1 MLLREIEI
9 ILIGYNFIIIFI
21 IFRRRIKIKRLKKF
35 KLNFGFCNIDKKQL
49 LQNTQNRAVFIFRLN
64 GSVQRVEGS
73 IDRSIKKKQKNH

>member
-49 LQNTQNRAVFIFRLN
+49 LQNTQSRGVFIFRLN

>member
-49 LQNTQNRAVFIFRLN
+49 LQNT
-64 GSVQRVEGS
+64 
-73 IDRSIKKKQKNH
+73 

>member
-49 LQNTQNRAVFIFRLN
+49 LQNTQSRGVFIFRLN
-64 GSVQRVEGS
+64 GSVQ
-73 IDRSIKKKQKNH
+73 

>member
-49 LQNTQNRAVFIFRLN
+49 LQNTQSRAVFIFRLN

>member
-64 GSVQRVEGS
+64 GSVQRVERS

>member
-49 LQNTQNRAVFIFRLN
+49 LQNTQNRGVFIFRLN